1 MKTLRLKELL
11 KLAQNAE
18 IDTWK
23 AIQDE
28 VMNGTLPAE
37 VMSLVSEVKE
47 LQADAE
53 KLNSGLKEAK
63 SFAEGLPPEEKTDLK
78 SVLTD
83 PDVAKAAKEQGG
95 GKITASSF
103 IDAILV
109 KQASKYFGKKDASEI
124 IREINIYKNLNG
136 INIKIASIGEL
147 ERSLLEKEA
156 AFKQM
161 VMDERFLMQSSL
173 LKISQKHSGELL
185 KEGASAWE
193 SVKNIGSE
201 VLNIG
206 SKGVETA
213 GKGLGIAGKGIGA
226 VAKGTWS
233 VIKTVFHY
241 FPIIGVVWAAYD
253 FLESSKNKEKAFDAA
268 KKLFS
273 EFGNEEV
280 IFDSEYISKLISN
293 FKNDAEKMLKVTQLN
308 ELAKFYRENFLKVI
322 YSVAWFISDLIATIG
337 IIAGI
342 VGTVATG
349 GVLGV
354 IISVVAGLGT
364 LLGIGSAI
372 GAVSTHFFDV
382 GVGEYLTN
390 AKEILA
396 TCNQKISELSKSGA
410 GSATPSEAPSTI
422 PTDKEM
428 SDEEAMAAFRALR
441 LVV

>member
-18 IDTWK
+18 LDIWK
-23 AIQDE
+23 AVQDE
-28 VMNGTLPAE
+28 VMNGQLPE
-37 VMSLVSEVKE
+37 EIMSIIGDVKE
-47 LQADAE
+47 LQAEAT
-53 KLNSGLKEAK
+53 KLTGDLKEAK
-63 SFAEGLPPEEKTDLK
+63 SFAESLPPEDRAELK

-83 PDVAKAAKEQGG
+83 PEVAKVAKEQGG
-95 GKITASSF
+95 GKATASSL

-109 KQASKYFGKKDASEI
+109 KQASKYVGKKDATEL
-124 IREINIYKNLNG
+124 IREINIYKNLKG

-147 ERSLLEKEA
+147 ERTLLEKEA

-161 VMDERFLMQSSL
+161 LLDEKFLMQSSL
-173 LKISQKHSGELL
+173 LKISQKHSGEII

-206 SKGVETA
+206 SKGVEA
-213 GKGLGIAGKGIGA
+213 VGKGIGMAGKGIGA
-226 VAKGTWS
+226 VAKGIGT

-241 FPIIGVVWAAYD
+241 FPIIGVFWAAYD
-253 FLESSKNKEKAFDAA
+253 FYESSKKKDKAFDAA
-268 KKLFS
+268 KKLFA
-273 EFGNEEV
+273 EFGNEDV
-280 IFDSEYISKLISN
+280 IFDAEYISKLISN
-293 FKNDAEKMLKVTQLN
+293 FKNTAEKMLKITKLN
-308 ELAKFYRENFLKVI
+308 ELAKFYKENYLKVI

-337 IIAGI
+337 IIAGAI
-342 VGTVATG
+342 GTVATG
-349 GVLGV
+349 GLLG
-354 IISVVAGLGT
+354 IIIGVVAGLGT
-364 LLGIGSAI
+364 LLGLGSAAGSI
-372 GAVSTHFFDV
+372 ATSFFDV

-410 GSATPSEAPSTI
+410 ESSAPSESPSTI
-422 PTDKEM
+422 PAEGEM
-428 SDEEAMAAFRALR
+428 SEEEALQLFRGLR

>member
-1 MKTLRLKELL
+1 MRNLRLKTLL
-11 KLAQNAE
+11 KAAQAAE

-37 VMSLVSEVKE
+37 ILSLVSEVKE

-63 SFAEGLPPEEKTDLK
+63 SFAEGLPPEDRADLK
-78 SVLTD
+78 SILTD
-83 PDVAKAAKEQGG
+83 PEVARVAKEQGG

-109 KQASKYFGKKDASEI
+109 KQASKYFGRKDASEI

-173 LKISQKHSGELL
+173 LKISQKYSGEFL

-193 SVKNIGSE
+193 SVKNIGT
-201 VLNIG
+201 
-206 SKGVETA
+206 KGVESI
-213 GKGLGIAGKGIGA
+213 GKGLGIAGKGVGA

-253 FLESSKNKEKAFDAA
+253 FFESSKNKEKAFDAA

-273 EFGNEEV
+273 EFGNEDV

-293 FKNDAEKMLKVTQLN
+293 FKNDAEKMLKITQLN
-308 ELAKFYRENFLKVI
+308 ELAKFYTENFLKVI

-364 LLGIGSAI
+364 ILGIGSAI
-372 GAVSTHFFDV
+372 GAVSTHFFDA
-382 GVGEYLTN
+382 GLGEYLTN

-396 TCNQKISELSKSGA
+396 TCNQKISELGKSGA
-410 GSATPSEAPSTI
+410 GSAAPSESPSTI

-441 LVV
+441 LVI